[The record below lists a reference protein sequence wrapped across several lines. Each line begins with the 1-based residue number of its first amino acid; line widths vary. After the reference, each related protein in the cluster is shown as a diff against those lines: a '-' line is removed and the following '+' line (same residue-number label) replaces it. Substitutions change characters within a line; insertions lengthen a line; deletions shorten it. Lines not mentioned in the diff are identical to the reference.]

1 MEPSAWAELEPYPVL
16 RELFALQIDMQ
27 FADVRVLLRLPELEL
42 ELELEGGCNLA
53 LAALLF
59 NLISGASVLFYNAS
73 VGSITERGN
82 RGQRFKGLLRDYYPW
97 STTYVL
103 PREQSVDLLWE
114 GGRHPLIHSLGI
126 GPTKTIALPGSP
138 EIDGTPITV
147 VYGKSALT
155 KDQIEA
161 VVTSRTTP
169 FQGTLW
175 LSESNRVTVS
185 VPTLA
190 WGVHEML
197 RRLFADEVQA
207 IKAERAMK
215 EVRDGP

>member
-1 MEPSAWAELEPYPVL
+1 
-16 RELFALQIDMQ
+16 MQ
-27 FADVRVLLRLPELEL
+27 FADVRVLLRLPEHED
-42 ELELEGGCNLA
+42 EGGCNLA

-59 NLISGASVLFYNAS
+59 NLISGASVLLYNAS
-73 VGSITERGN
+73 VESISERAN

-97 STTYVL
+97 SDTYDL
-103 PREQSVDLLWE
+103 PHKQAVDLLWD
-114 GGRHPLIHSLGI
+114 GGRHPLIHSLGV

-147 VYGKSALT
+147 VYGKRALT

-161 VVTSRTTP
+161 VATSRTTP

-175 LSESNRVTVS
+175 LSDNNRVNVS

-197 RRLFADEVQA
+197 RRLLADEVQA
-207 IKAERAMK
+207 IKAEQAMQ